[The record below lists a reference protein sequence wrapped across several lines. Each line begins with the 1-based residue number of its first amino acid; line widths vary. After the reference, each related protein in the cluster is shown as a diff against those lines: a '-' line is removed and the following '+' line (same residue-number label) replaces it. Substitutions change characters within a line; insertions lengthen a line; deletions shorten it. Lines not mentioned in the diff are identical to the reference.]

1 MQVGH
6 FNSSLNSILYG
17 FTNRHFREGYK
28 QFLTKFIPGLHKV
41 FYVEPETTDTSLS
54 GSDSQTRKDMKT
66 KKNVLAKRTSSAF
79 PFFFLSLHFP
89 LFAFAI
95 CRLLRLT
102 YRNILV

>member
-1 MQVGH
+1 VFGVILMLQRYNIGQKAKSKILTIADLTLFFDRADAWPSWLYVLFMQVGH

-17 FTNRHFREGYK
+17 FTNRHFR
-28 QFLTKFIPGLHKV
+28 
-41 FYVEPETTDTSLS
+41 D
-54 GSDSQTRKDMKT
+54 
-66 KKNVLAKRTSSAF
+66 F

-102 YRNILV
+102 YKNILI

>member
-54 GSDSQTRKDMKT
+54 GSDSQ
-66 KKNVLAKRTSSAF
+66 NL
-79 PFFFLSLHFP
+79 
-89 LFAFAI
+89 
-95 CRLLRLT
+95 
-102 YRNILV
+102 